1 MTTAPVYVF
10 YFSILWRLEPGLS
23 VIVQEAKLI
32 RMGNIRE
39 CQARDNRQKDCCSFE
54 HDSTDKPQL
63 FLSDSS
69 WRVSTDIGSN
79 HSGL

>member
-1 MTTAPVYVF
+1 MKRISKVWLYFPLLETCSNVTTAPVYVF

-54 HDSTDKPQL
+54 HDSTDN
-63 FLSDSS
+63 S
-69 WRVSTDIGSN
+69 
-79 HSGL
+79 